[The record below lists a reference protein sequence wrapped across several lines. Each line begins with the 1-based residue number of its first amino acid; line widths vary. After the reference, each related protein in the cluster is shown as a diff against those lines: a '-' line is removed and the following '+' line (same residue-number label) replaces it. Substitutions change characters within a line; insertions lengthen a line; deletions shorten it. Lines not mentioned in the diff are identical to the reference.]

1 MHRIGAMFQRNEL
14 AVGGEPVVVPP
25 CAEIGG
31 QNKTLL
37 PSFPFSNDEMPRQT
51 LDQYKRVAVLGM
63 NFPLKLIFC
72 SDALKQMAVSKNGPF
87 YQDRLGTNIGKL
99 EKQQPR
105 FCRHNRLRAAIS
117 ASSTPPGARSA

>member
-31 QNKTLL
+31 QNKTVL

-72 SDALKQMAVSKNGPF
+72 SDALKQMAVSKNGLFEPLMHKNDPF
-87 YQDRLGTNIGKL
+87 TKTGSGQT
-99 EKQQPR
+99 
-105 FCRHNRLRAAIS
+105 
-117 ASSTPPGARSA
+117 